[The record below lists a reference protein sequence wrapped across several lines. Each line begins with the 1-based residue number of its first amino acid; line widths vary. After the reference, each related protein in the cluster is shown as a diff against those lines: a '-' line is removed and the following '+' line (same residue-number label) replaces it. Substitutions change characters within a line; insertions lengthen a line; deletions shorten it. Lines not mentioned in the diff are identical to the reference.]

1 VDRFTT
7 DANAWHDD
15 SLMNSVAQLLSQVSL
30 FLFVWIPFVS
40 ADGGK
45 VEFQRIAGPFVI
57 TLFTDAPIYL
67 GTGDISVMIQDRNTR
82 DSVLDARVGFTFRSE
97 DGTIV
102 EAKATREQAQNKL
115 LYAASVAFP
124 ESGRW
129 QVEIDV
135 SRGMDATLTTG
146 EITIVPS
153 ESRLSSYWGYFLIPP
168 LGIILFV
175 LHQWLK
181 VRQST

>member
-1 VDRFTT
+1 
-7 DANAWHDD
+7 
-15 SLMNSVAQLLSQVSL
+15 MKSVAQFLSQVSL
-30 FLFVWIPFVS
+30 ILFVWIPFVS

-45 VEFQRIAGPFVI
+45 VEFQHTAGPFVV

-67 GTGDISVMIQDRNTR
+67 RTGDISVMIQDRNTR
-82 DSVLDARVGFTFRSE
+82 EPVLDARVGFTFRSE
-97 DGTIV
+97 NGNTV
-102 EAKATREQAQNKL
+102 EAKATREQAVNKL
-115 LYAASVAFP
+115 LYAAAVTFP

-135 SRGMDATLTTG
+135 SRGMDAASTTG

-168 LGIILFV
+168 IGIILFV

-181 VRQST
+181 LGNQRNDRISHQ

>member
-1 VDRFTT
+1 
-7 DANAWHDD
+7 
-15 SLMNSVAQLLSQVSL
+15 MKSVAQFLSQVSL

-40 ADGGK
+40 ADGGR
-45 VEFQRIAGPFVI
+45 VEFQHIAGPFVI

-82 DSVLDARVGFTFRSE
+82 DSVLDARVGFTFRSD
-97 DGTIV
+97 DGTTL

-115 LYAASVAFP
+115 LYAAAINFP

-129 QVEIDV
+129 QVVIDV
-135 SRGMDATLTTG
+135 SRGMDAASTKG
-146 EITIVPS
+146 EITIEPA

-168 LGIILFV
+168 IGIILFV